1 MWESFV
7 VYTNAGRSGDSYWF
21 DEKPQADTKGS
32 KEQEVWL

>member
-1 MWESFV
+1 MWELFV
-7 VYTNAGRSGDSYWF
+7 VYANAGRSGDSYWF